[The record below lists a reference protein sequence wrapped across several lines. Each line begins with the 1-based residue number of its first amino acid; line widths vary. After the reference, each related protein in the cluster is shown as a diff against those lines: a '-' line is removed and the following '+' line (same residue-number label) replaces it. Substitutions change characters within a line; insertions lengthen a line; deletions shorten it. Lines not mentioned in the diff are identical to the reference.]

1 METDRMR
8 RILLLIVV
16 FIAGMT
22 TLGIELTA
30 SRLLGNVYGTSNIV
44 WANIIGLILIYLTAG
59 YFLGG
64 RWGDR
69 WPYPTPFY
77 RLILW
82 ASFTAGLVP
91 IISRPVLLRAAM
103 AVEHLE
109 TGLMLGSFLS
119 ILVLFSVPITLL
131 GTISPY
137 AIRLSIED
145 TDHAGRVSG
154 KIYALSTMGSIFGT
168 FLPVLILIPNI
179 GTARTFLF
187 FSFTLMA
194 VAFLGLALHDR
205 RQALIH
211 LWMPVA
217 LAGLAF
223 FTLDGPIKASSG
235 QIFEAESSYNYIQVI
250 EKDGVRQLLLNEGQG
265 IHSVYAP
272 DVIATNGTWD
282 YFLAAP
288 YFNPPGEDTEVKRIG
303 LIGLAAGTISKLY
316 SEVIGPVPID
326 GWEIDAEIIEVG
338 RTLFDMTEP
347 NLNPI
352 VADGRWGLT
361 HSAQQYTVI
370 GIDAYRLP
378 YIPWH
383 LTTREFFE
391 EIRAHLDPNGV
402 VVINIGRT
410 PDDRRL
416 IEAFSGTMGAVFPSV
431 HVVDVPNT
439 FNTIVFATMME
450 TGPENLVANE
460 LALVS
465 KKAHPLLVD
474 ILHRTIQNLQ
484 PTPDSDIVF
493 TDDLAPVEQ
502 ITNSIALRFILGG
515 SVDSLR

>member
-1 METDRMR
+1 
-8 RILLLIVV
+8 
-16 FIAGMT
+16 MT

-223 FTLDGPIKASSG
+223 FSLDGPIKASSG

-288 YFNPPGEDTEVKRIG
+288 YFNPPGEDTEVKRLG

-465 KKAHPLLVD
+465 KEAHPLLVD

>member
-1 METDRMR
+1 MR
-8 RILLLIVV
+8 RILLLVVV

-145 TDHAGRVSG
+145 MDHAGRVSG
-154 KIYALSTMGSIFGT
+154 KIYALSTMGSILGT
-168 FLPVLILIPNI
+168 FLPVLILIPII

-223 FTLDGPIKASSG
+223 ITLNGPIKASSG
-235 QIFEAESSYNYIQVI
+235 QIFEAESSYNYIQVV
-250 EKDGVRQLLLNEGQG
+250 ERDGVRQLLLNEGQG
-265 IHSVYAP
+265 IHSVYTP
-272 DVIATNGTWD
+272 DLTATNGTWD

-288 YFNPPGEDTEVKRIG
+288 YFNPPGEDTEVKRLG

-316 SEVIGPVPID
+316 SEVLGPVPID

-338 RTLFDMTEP
+338 RTMFDMTEP

-352 VADGRWGLT
+352 AADGRWGLT
-361 HSAQQYTVI
+361 HSAQKYSVI

-391 EIRAHLDPNGV
+391 EVRAHLDPNGV

-460 LALVS
+460 LTLVS
-465 KKAHPLLVD
+465 KGAHPLLVD

-484 PTPDSDIVF
+484 PTPDSNIVF